1 MITFFHL
8 VIFFAIIW
16 YCAYNRLS
24 YGLWASI
31 CGLLLIIATFFK
43 EASVPVLILC
53 WIGYLVP
60 TILFGVTSLR
70 MHFLTKPILAFF
82 RRTLPPM
89 SKTEREAIEAGDV
102 WWEGDLFCGRPDW
115 TKLLNIPKPLLTD
128 EEQSFLNNQVEK
140 LCALLNDW
148 EILEQRK
155 DLSKEVWDYIKQEKF
170 FGMVIPKQY
179 GGLGFSAL
187 AHSSVVAK
195 IGTRSPSAA
204 VDVMVPNSL
213 GPGEL
218 LVHYGTPEQKD
229 YYLPKLAVGA
239 EIPCFAL
246 TSDEA
251 GSDAASM
258 TDRGVISK
266 GQFNGEEILGV
277 TLTWHKRYITLAP
290 VATLLGLAVKLY
302 DPDHLLGQTEEIGI
316 SVFLIPTNH
325 PGVQVGRRHLP
336 MNMAFMNGPTSGEN
350 VFVPLD
356 WLIGGPSMAGQGWR
370 MLMECLS
377 IGRAISLPALS
388 TACAQLSHRTT
399 GIYARIRQQFR
410 LPIGKFEGVEAAMAR
425 IAGKNYMMLATRI
438 MTAGA
443 VDQHIK
449 PAIASAISKYH
460 MTEMMRQVIADA
472 MDVHAG
478 RTVQLGPRNYL
489 GNGYGN
495 IPVAI
500 TVEGANILTR
510 SLIIFGQGAIR
521 CHPYIRKE
529 MEAAQNPNLLQG
541 LQQFDQ
547 LLCGHIGYGISNFF
561 RSLWMGL
568 SGGRFIKS
576 PQHNGLSYYYQQLT
590 RMSTALAFIADTAM
604 VIFGGELKRKE
615 HLSARLGDVLSQL
628 YLASAVLKYFHDL
641 HSQPD
646 DLPYVTWCLQ
656 TNLVAIQEAFEGFF
670 DNLPISGLGTF
681 LRLIVFPYGLPYKR
695 PNDKLT
701 HKLAMHMM
709 APSALRDRLTNLV
722 FLGVKGNA
730 EDPIGRME
738 NAFALVL
745 AAEPINQKIH
755 NAVKEG
761 LISSALNKSE
771 RVQQALTAH
780 LITEEELTLL
790 DQAEAAR
797 HDALKVDDFAFDA
810 FNREKN

>member
-8 VIFFAIIW
+8 IIFLAVVW
-16 YCAYNRLS
+16 YCAYSRLS
-24 YGLWASI
+24 YSAWASI
-31 CGLLLIIATFFK
+31 CGLLLLIATFFK
-43 EASVPVLILC
+43 EASVPILILC
-53 WIGYLVP
+53 WVGYLIP
-60 TILFGVTSLR
+60 AILFGVTSLR

-128 EEQSFLNNQVEK
+128 EEQNFLNNQTEK
-140 LCALLNDW
+140 LCTMLNDW
-148 EILEQRK
+148 EILEQHK
-155 DLSKEVWDYIKQEKF
+155 NLPQAVWDYIKAEKF

-187 AHSSVVAK
+187 AHASVVAK
-195 IGTRSPSAA
+195 ISTRSPSTA

-229 YYLPKLAVGA
+229 YYLPRLAVGA

-246 TSDEA
+246 TSDDA

-258 TDRGVISK
+258 TDLGIISM
-266 GQFNGEEILGV
+266 GEYNGEKILGV
-277 TLTWHKRYITLAP
+277 TLSWHKRYITLAP
-290 VATLLGLAVKLY
+290 VATLLGLAVKLK
-302 DPDHLLGQTEEIGI
+302 DPNHLLGQNEDIGI
-316 SVFLIPTNH
+316 SVFLIPTTH
-325 PGVQVGRRHLP
+325 PGVTIGRRHLP

-377 IGRAISLPALS
+377 VGRAISLPALS
-388 TACAQLSHRTT
+388 AACGQLSHRMT
-399 GIYARIRQQFR
+399 GIYARIREQFR
-410 LPIGKFEGVEAAMAR
+410 LPIGKFEGGEAAVAR
-425 IAGKNYMMLATRI
+425 IAGKNYMMLANLI

-443 VDQHIK
+443 VDQKIK

-460 MTEMMRQVIADA
+460 MTEMMRQVMADA
-472 MDVHAG
+472 MDIHGG
-478 RTVQLGPRNYL
+478 RLVQLGPRNYL

-495 IPVAI
+495 IPVAT

-541 LQQFDQ
+541 LKQFDQ
-547 LLCGHIGYGISNFF
+547 LLCSHIGYGISNLF

-568 SGGRFIKS
+568 TRGRFIKV
-576 PQHNGLSYYYQQLT
+576 PFNNGLKYYYQQLT
-590 RMSTALAFIADTAM
+590 RMSTALALIADTAM
-604 VIFGGELKRKE
+604 VTLGGELKRKE

-656 TNLVAIQEAFEGFF
+656 TNLVAIQEAFENFF
-670 DNLPISGLGTF
+670 ENLPISGLGAL
-681 LRLIVFPYGLPYKR
+681 LRFIVFPYGLPYKR
-695 PNDKLT
+695 PKDKLT
-701 HKLAMHMM
+701 HKLAVHMM

-722 FLGVKGNA
+722 FLGTKGNV

-738 NAFALVL
+738 NAFALIL
-745 AAEPINQKIH
+745 AVEPIYQKIH
-755 NAVKEG
+755 NAVKAG
-761 LISSALNKSE
+761 LISSALSKQE
-771 RVQQALTAH
+771 RVQQALALN
-780 LITEEELTLL
+780 LITQQELTLL
-790 DQAEAAR
+790 NQAEAAR
-797 HDALKVDDFAFDA
+797 HDALKVDDFAFNA
-810 FNREKN
+810 FNREKL